1 MVTQSDKKKVGKRV
15 GKLFQSLN
23 KTKLPCEESS
33 RSADQGLPT
42 VVRQRVLSRARLG
55 ELEAYKG
62 HHITAPE
69 ERGHL
74 RGERTEGEASL
85 PPRQRET
92 LQTKQQEKE
101 TDKQIKNPCC
111 FYKYCLFFLF
121 LEKYEHTLYI
131 WQIQRI
137 LRFLGFVLLVS
148 VNKVGG
154 DPEGP

>member
-15 GKLFQSLN
+15 GKLFQSVN
-23 KTKLPCEESS
+23 KMKLPREESS

-74 RGERTEGEASL
+74 RGKQTEGEASL
-85 PPRQRET
+85 PPPAT
-92 LQTKQQEKE
+92 G
-101 TDKQIKNPCC
+101 NPPN
-111 FYKYCLFFLF
+111 KTTG
-121 LEKYEHTLYI
+121 ERNG
-131 WQIQRI
+131 QANSNI
-137 LRFLGFVLLVS
+137 L
-148 VNKVGG
+148 
-154 DPEGP
+154 

>member
-1 MVTQSDKKKVGKRV
+1 M
-15 GKLFQSLN
+15 
-23 KTKLPCEESS
+23 KLPREESS

-85 PPRQRET
+85 HPRQRET

-101 TDKQIKNPCC
+101 MGKQIKIDFVFINIVC
-111 FYKYCLFFLF
+111 FFCFWKNTNIRYTFEEYNEF
-121 LEKYEHTLYI
+121 
-131 WQIQRI
+131 
-137 LRFLGFVLLVS
+137 
-148 VNKVGG
+148 
-154 DPEGP
+154 